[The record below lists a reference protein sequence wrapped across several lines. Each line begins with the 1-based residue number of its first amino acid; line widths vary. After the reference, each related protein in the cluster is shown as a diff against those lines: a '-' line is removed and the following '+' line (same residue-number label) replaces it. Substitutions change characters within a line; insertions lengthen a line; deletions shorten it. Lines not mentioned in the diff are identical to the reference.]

1 VTPFRRRATDPAL
14 VEARAAFRRVTSLLD
29 SAQRALLAA
38 VPTSRDQGVPL
49 GQALGAFLSGLAET
63 DVAMQAWRTLAV
75 EPLWE
80 RCHTALAQA
89 RAAAERLA
97 GDAARTPLGFE
108 ALNARLGDV
117 LSPLEEFADVAA
129 ALR

>member
-1 VTPFRRRATDPAL
+1 
-14 VEARAAFRRVTSLLD
+14 VTSLLD

-49 GQALGAFLSGLAET
+49 DEALSTFLSGLAET
-63 DVAMQAWRTLAV
+63 DEAMQAWRAPAT

-80 RCHTALAQA
+80 RCREALAQA

-97 GDAARTPLGFE
+97 GDATRTTVGFE

-129 ALR
+129 SLR